1 VAGKE
6 GFNIAADVGRFSRE
20 GTGTEGRLLYLAN
33 QAASTKPALLLRNFL
48 GTFHCCKCGT
58 RANID
63 ALGL

>member
-6 GFNIAADVGRFSRE
+6 GFNIAAAVRRFAR

-48 GTFHCCKCGT
+48 GAFHCCKCGKL
-58 RANID
+58 ANID